1 MMYIKGNYLRWTQIV
16 LFATIIFPTRINASA
31 NNIKPRTHSGHSTDY
46 SDYDE
51 DTSNKAVKDQ
61 ASAQVPCGDFRPG
74 EDDLQIIDFIRKFGL
89 DSAEEIY
96 KKSVTKVTGSNRFQT
111 AYRVEKTARLLMPTR
126 NIFPLGI
133 PQQFSFIATFSSK
146 MVTRAQWHILKIV
159 DHQNSTNLQITL
171 NQVVGAVE
179 FSIVNYNGYLQTVK
193 FEANYIFDRNW
204 HKLHFGV
211 FYDRV
216 VLYIDCKQVGVKML
230 EPRGTVDMFG
240 NTALVTNNE
249 YQAAPVDVQW
259 ITLSCDPTKP
269 QREGC
274 AELYLMREETVQI
287 QQPDVA
293 TTGSNC
299 PYRENQCA
307 NKLPPIVN
315 QSKPGPPGPQ
325 GQEGPR
331 GPTGPQGPPG
341 QPGIPGAEGPRGYP
355 GLQGT
360 PGIPALPA
368 LQGEK
373 GEQGEPGIQ
382 GNRGEPGLPG
392 TITYIPAKPET
403 QYIRPGTL
411 STPGEKGDRGE
422 PGLPG
427 YSGNGFTENEIKEMC
442 KSILKE
448 QLAELTN
455 TFIGPPGPPGRSII
469 GKPGPP
475 GIQGPPGEPG
485 SPGLGMPGERGFPGS
500 PGMQGSTGS
509 EGPVGP
515 KGDKG
520 ERGTEAVA
528 YEGPPGL
535 PGQPG
540 PSGAHGRPG
549 DRGEPGR
556 PGPIGPSGY
565 PGPQGSPG
573 YCEMCNNAYYAGR
586 PPTAGNFKGP

>member
-1 MMYIKGNYLRWTQIV
+1 MNIKGNYLRWTQIV

-31 NNIKPRTHSGHSTDY
+31 NNKSQTHSGLSTDY

-51 DTSNKAVKDQ
+51 GTSKPVKDQ

-96 KKSVTKVTGSNRFQT
+96 KKSVIKVSGSNRFQT
-111 AYRVEKTARLLMPTR
+111 AYRVEKTARLIMSTR
-126 NIFPLGI
+126 NVFPLGI

-146 MVTRAQWHILKIV
+146 MVTRTQWHIIKIV
-159 DHQNSTNLQITL
+159 DYQNSTNLQITL
-171 NQVVGAVE
+171 NQAIGTVE
-179 FSIVNYNGYLQTVK
+179 FSIVNYDGYLQTVK
-193 FEANYIFDRNW
+193 FEASYIFDRNW

-216 VLYIDCKQVGVKML
+216 VLYVDCKQVGVKML

-240 NTALVTNNE
+240 NTVLMTNDD

-259 ITLSCDPTKP
+259 LTLSCDPTKP

-274 AELYLMREETVQI
+274 AELYLMREEIVQI
-287 QQPDVA
+287 QQPVVA
-293 TTGSNC
+293 TTNSNC

-307 NKLPPIVN
+307 NRHPTIVN
-315 QSKPGPPGPQ
+315 QSKQGPPGPQ
-325 GQEGPR
+325 GQEGPK
-331 GPTGPQGPPG
+331 GLTGPQGPPG
-341 QPGIPGAEGPRGYP
+341 QPGSPGAEGPRGYQ
-355 GLQGT
+355 GLPGT

-368 LQGEK
+368 SQGEK
-373 GEQGEPGIQ
+373 GEKGEPGIP
-382 GNRGEPGLPG
+382 GNKGEAGLPG
-392 TITYIPAKPET
+392 TITYIPAKPEI
-403 QYIRPGTL
+403 QYIRPGIL
-411 STPGEKGDRGE
+411 STPGEKGEQGE
-422 PGLPG
+422 PGMPG
-427 YSGNGFTENEIKEMC
+427 YSGNSFTENEIKEMC
-442 KSILKE
+442 KSVLKE

-455 TFIGPPGPPGRSII
+455 TFNGPPGPPGRSII
-469 GKPGPP
+469 GKPGLP

-485 SPGLGMPGERGFPGS
+485 PPGLGMPGERGFSGS

-509 EGPVGP
+509 EGPPGP

-520 ERGTEAVA
+520 ERGTEGVS

-556 PGPIGPSGY
+556 PGLMGPNGH
-565 PGPQGSPG
+565 PGLQGSPG
-573 YCEMCNNAYYAGR
+573 YCEMCNNVYYAGR
-586 PPTAGNFKGP
+586 PPAAGNFKGP

>member
-1 MMYIKGNYLRWTQIV
+1 MIYIKGNYLRWAQIV
-16 LFATIIFPTRINASA
+16 LIAMITFPTGRNVLA
-31 NNIKPRTHSGHSTDY
+31 NNKPQTYSERPIDY

-51 DTSNKAVKDQ
+51 SGTSKPVKDQ
-61 ASAQVPCGDFRPG
+61 ASMQVPCGDFRPG

-96 KKSVTKVTGSNRFQT
+96 RKNVIKVTGSNRFQT
-111 AYRVEKTARLLMPTR
+111 AYRVEKTARLILPTR
-126 NIFPLGI
+126 NVFPLGI
-133 PQQFSFIATFSSK
+133 PQQFSFIATYSSK
-146 MVTRAQWHILKIV
+146 LVSKTQWHILKIV
-159 DHQNSTNLQITL
+159 DYQNNTNLQISL
-171 NQVVGAVE
+171 NQVLGTVE
-179 FSIVNYNGYLQTVK
+179 FSIVNYDGYLQTVK
-193 FEANYIFDRNW
+193 FEASYIFDRNW

-230 EPRGTVDMFG
+230 ESRGTVDIFG
-240 NTALVTNNE
+240 NTALVTNID
-249 YQAAPVDVQW
+249 YQGAPVDVQW

-274 AELYLMREETVQI
+274 TELNLIGEETVQI
-287 QQPDVA
+287 QQSTAA

-299 PYRENQCA
+299 PNRENQCA
-307 NKLPPIVN
+307 NRHPPIVN
-315 QSKPGPPGPQ
+315 QNKQGPPGPQ

-331 GPTGPQGPPG
+331 GLTGPQGPPG
-341 QPGIPGAEGPRGYP
+341 PQGIPGVEGPRGYP
-355 GLQGT
+355 GLPGT

-368 LQGEK
+368 LRGEK
-373 GEQGEPGIQ
+373 GEQGEPGNP
-382 GNRGEPGLPG
+382 GNKGEPGLPG
-392 TITYIPAKPET
+392 TITYIPAQQET
-403 QYIRPGTL
+403 LYIRPGTVGI
-411 STPGEKGDRGE
+411 PGEKGERGE

-427 YSGNGFTENEIKEMC
+427 YSGNSFNENEIKEIC

-448 QLAELTN
+448 QLSELTN

-500 PGMQGSTGS
+500 PGIQGSTGP
-509 EGPVGP
+509 EGPAGP

-520 ERGTEAVA
+520 DRGTEAVA
-528 YEGPPGL
+528 YEGPPGP

-540 PSGAHGRPG
+540 PSGAKGRPG

-556 PGPIGPSGY
+556 PGPIGPNGY

-573 YCEMCNNAYYAGR
+573 YCEMCNNVYYAGR
-586 PPTAGNFKGP
+586 PSAVGNFKGP